1 MFSKDNLKR
10 LAEQAQK
17 AGNRLATNAG
27 GTTNQWFAGQGSPE
41 RNTGATEIHSLGPDT
56 VKLRSENIASVQ
68 GMFLRGYQSCHL
80 SRL

>member
-41 RNTGATEIHSLGPDT
+41 RKTGATEVRTLVPDK
-56 VKLRSENIASVQ
+56 VELQSENVASVQ
-68 GMFLRGYQSCHL
+68 GMFLRVYQSCHL